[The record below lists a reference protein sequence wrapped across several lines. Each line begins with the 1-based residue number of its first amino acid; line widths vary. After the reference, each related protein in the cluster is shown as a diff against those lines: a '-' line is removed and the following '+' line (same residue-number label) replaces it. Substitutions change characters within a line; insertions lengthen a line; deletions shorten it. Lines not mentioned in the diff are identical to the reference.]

1 MLDIVRLAV
10 HYANDIVI
18 GVGGGG
24 APASSC
30 HPMPCSG
37 YAPADETW

>member
-10 HYANDIVI
+10 HYANDIGI
-18 GVGGGG
+18 G
-24 APASSC
+24 
-30 HPMPCSG
+30 PMPCSG